1 MFGPGVYRP
10 DPTEGIT
17 AIADLPPP
25 EIVPAS
31 RTYTRQ
37 ACPRCGYQAYR
48 DKQYQR
54 TLHDLG
60 NLDLWCPRDLVVTYS
75 QHYCTQCRTYFHA
88 DLSDLA
94 PPGSQ
99 YTHRVI
105 ALAVRLVVEDG
116 LPYRPASWHLWRD
129 HRVFVP
135 FATIQ
140 NWVEAGGK
148 KAPARMDTD
157 FLDWALADFSGYVAA
172 DEVYDGPFCI
182 LSAVDNR
189 RYKRILYDVLDHD
202 PDHDDIR
209 AFLRRLKTAL
219 TTRDLTL
226 LGVTTDGSALY
237 PAPLAEVFGDVP
249 HQICTFHIMAEVGK
263 AVLGAVASARKSLA
277 ATQPK
282 LRRGRPST
290 PVVKQAARTKKRLE
304 AQRAAL
310 FTHRY
315 LFVQRHVSKTERKL
329 LWRITRGLPHVHR
342 LRVLMDQVYALFARR
357 CRTQTA
363 LDKLAT
369 LRRRLLRF
377 PQVGATLK
385 KLFSPTL
392 EKALTFLDDK
402 LLPATSN
409 AVERGNRRYRK
420 RQKSVYRVRTQ
431 AQIRARLA
439 LDMWREAHAEGRQ
452 QTLAALHRARAG

>member
-1 MFGPGVYRP
+1 MFGPGAYRP
-10 DPTEGIT
+10 DPTEGMT
-17 AIADLPPP
+17 AIADLPQP
-25 EIVPAS
+25 EMVPYS
-31 RTYTRQ
+31 RNDIRN
-37 ACPRCGYQAYR
+37 ACPRCGHVAYR
-48 DKQYQR
+48 DKQCQR

-75 QHYCTQCRTYFHA
+75 QHYCTKCRKYFNA

-105 ALAVRLVVEDG
+105 DLAVRLVVEDSV
-116 LPYRPASWHLWRD
+116 PYRPASWHLWRD

-148 KAPARMDTD
+148 KAQARMDTD

-172 DEVYDGPFCI
+172 DELYDGPFCI

-189 RYKRILYDVLDHD
+189 RYKRILSDVLDHD
-202 PDHDDIR
+202 PTHDDIR
-209 AFLRRLKTAL
+209 AFLRRLHTAL
-219 TTRDLTL
+219 TARDLTL
-226 LGVTTDGSALY
+226 FGVTTDGSALY
-237 PAPLAEVFGDVP
+237 PLPLREVFGEVP
-249 HQICTFHIMAEVGK
+249 HQICTFHIVAEVSK
-263 AVLGAVASARKSLA
+263 AVLGAVASARKGLA
-277 ATQPK
+277 AQQPK

-290 PVVKQAARTKKRLE
+290 PAAKQAARTKKRLE

-315 LFVQRHVSKTERKL
+315 LFVQRHLSKTERKL
-329 LWRITRGLPHVHR
+329 LWRSTRGLPQLHA
-342 LRVLMDQVYALFARR
+342 LRAIMEQVYALFDRR

-363 LDKLAT
+363 LDKLAK
-369 LRRRLLRF
+369 LRRRVQRF
-377 PQVGATLK
+377 TALGDTLK
-385 KLFSPTL
+385 KLFAPTL

-402 LLPATSN
+402 LLPSTSN

-420 RQKSVYRVRTQ
+420 MQKHVYRVRTQ
-431 AQIRARLA
+431 VQISARLA
-439 LDMWREAHAEGRQ
+439 LDMWREAQAEGRQ
-452 QTLAALHRARAG
+452 QTLASLHLARAG